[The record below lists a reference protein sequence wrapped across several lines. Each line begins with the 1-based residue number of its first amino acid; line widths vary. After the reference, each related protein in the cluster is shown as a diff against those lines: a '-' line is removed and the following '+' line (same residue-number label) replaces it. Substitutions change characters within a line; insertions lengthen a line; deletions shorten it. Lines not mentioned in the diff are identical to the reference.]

1 MRMIDD
7 FEQGGGG
14 IGYRY
19 MNVPATT
26 PATPSTP
33 VASPTPVTAGSAIGS
48 STNNM
53 SLYDIFQNINNRTQY
68 QSGPAATGP
77 VPVPAFQNPGGG
89 GYNREYLGTREAL
102 LNPVSGTNQL
112 QRSIQSFLDPNS
124 AYVRNARQ
132 RGVEMAATRGG
143 VNSSI
148 AAGASERAAMES
160 IQPFVQ
166 QAVDVDQQKYKLMAE
181 DYLAQQGY
189 AAQFG
194 LADKNNAMQ
203 AALAQYNGGLQMS
216 LAQQRANTENWL
228 SEQNFGRALFGQ
240 TFSNSMGMLG
250 MIQQYGLEDPE
261 LYTPE
266 VLSGYTNFFQQN
278 MGDLLNRY
286 FGGS

>member
-1 MRMIDD
+1 
-7 FEQGGGG
+7 
-14 IGYRY
+14 
-19 MNVPATT
+19 
-26 PATPSTP
+26 
-33 VASPTPVTAGSAIGS
+33 
-48 STNNM
+48 M

-89 GYNREYLGTREAL
+89 GYTPTYLGTKEAL
-102 LNPVSGTNQL
+102 LNPVSGTNQV

-124 AYVRNARQ
+124 AYLRNARQ
-132 RGVEMAATRGG
+132 RGVEMAGLRGG

-148 AAGASERAAMES
+148 AGGASERAAMEA

-216 LAQQRANTENWL
+216 LAQQRANSENWL

-240 TFSNSMGMLG
+240 TFSNSMAMLG

-286 FGGS
+286 FGGN